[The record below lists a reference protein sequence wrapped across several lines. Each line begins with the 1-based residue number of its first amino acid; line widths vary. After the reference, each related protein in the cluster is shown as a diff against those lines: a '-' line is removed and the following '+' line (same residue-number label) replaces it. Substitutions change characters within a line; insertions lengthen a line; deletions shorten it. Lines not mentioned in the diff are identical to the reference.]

1 MNIKRDKNLWNADEI
16 SDLFSKKI
24 GKDWECNAIEIDSR
38 KVKPGNTFLAMPGT
52 KFDGHDFI
60 LEAIKAGA
68 KSIIIK
74 NSLKIPTNKIEVI
87 QVEDVN
93 KSLLRLAKASRKRIN
108 KTKNIVAITGS
119 SGKTSTK
126 EMIGKAF
133 SSLGKTFI
141 NPGSYNNQVGV
152 PFSLA
157 NMPRNIDYGIFELG
171 MNHFNEISV
180 LSKLVQ
186 PNIVIITN
194 ISEAH
199 IGNFNSIQ
207 DIIKA
212 KSEIFNGLKSNGY
225 ILINND
231 NYYDEIQKYTKN
243 FNQSNILTY
252 GLNKNADIR
261 LVKRYQSKNGQKITA
276 EADGKIYN
284 YKISLDGQ
292 HQAINSLAVIGS
304 LLISKCDIQKGLNN
318 IGRTSIPTGRG
329 TKYNLSIKGEKSILI
344 DDTYNAN
351 LSSMIASM
359 HSFNEIAKNNR
370 KVLIFGEMGE
380 LGIFS
385 ESLHKKLYD
394 YLISFNIGLVVF
406 VGNKTKQL
414 YTLCINV
421 IECIW
426 VENISNHSEEK
437 IFNLIKPKD
446 CILVKGSRHMKM
458 EIIVKKLI
466 NKFKGT

>member
-16 SDLFSKKI
+16 SDLFSKQI
-24 GKDWECNAIEIDSR
+24 GKDWECNSIEIDSR

-68 KSIIIK
+68 RSIIIK
-74 NSLKIPTNKIEVI
+74 NSLKISTNKIEVI

-108 KTKNIVAITGS
+108 KTKNIIAITGS

-126 EMIGKAF
+126 EMLGKAF
-133 SSLGKTFI
+133 SSLGKTFV

-157 NMPRNIDYGIFELG
+157 NMPRNTDYGIFELG
-171 MNHFNEISV
+171 MNHFNEISI

-212 KSEIFNGLKSNGY
+212 KTEIFNGLKSNGY

-243 FNQSNILTY
+243 FNRANILTY

-304 LLISKCDIQKGLNN
+304 LLISKCDINKGLNN

-329 TKYNLSIKGEKSILI
+329 TKYNLLIKGEKSKIETKSIVTEEGKTREFEDAYDMTGDISLNTKTPQYSKLRQDLKLTKETMDVVSRAVIKTFGTKLPEITTNSELI
-344 DDTYNAN
+344 VPSRLACFPIVTFSD
-351 LSSMIASM
+351 LMSAST
-359 HSFNEIAKNNR
+359 
-370 KVLIFGEMGE
+370 LP
-380 LGIFS
+380 
-385 ESLHKKLYD
+385 
-394 YLISFNIGLVVF
+394 LISIVDALDI
-406 VGNKTKQL
+406 L
-414 YTLCINV
+414 PL
-421 IECIW
+421 
-426 VENISNHSEEK
+426 
-437 IFNLIKPKD
+437 KD
-446 CILVKGSRHMKM
+446 
-458 EIIVKKLI
+458 
-466 NKFKGT
+466 